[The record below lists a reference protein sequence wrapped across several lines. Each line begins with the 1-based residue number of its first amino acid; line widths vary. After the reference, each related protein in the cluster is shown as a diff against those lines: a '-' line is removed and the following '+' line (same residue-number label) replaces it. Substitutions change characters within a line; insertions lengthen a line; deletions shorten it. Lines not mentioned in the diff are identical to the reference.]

1 MTAQQWFIHVVY
13 SESQNNGVIIKHK
26 IRLIQLETP
35 CTSTDDVTAPLAWCQ
50 IVVTVTIVLS
60 AIVMVL
66 LVVSLICWK
75 WNKMKGGC
83 DAVFG
88 DCYRNKSEMSPLSK
102 IRRSHRYRAEIQELP
117 HAFLPPN
124 AIHVN
129 TEHYT
134 KADTPATAQTA
145 GGSTNKRL
153 TGSKK
158 YIVETTM

>member
-1 MTAQQWFIHVVY
+1 MAIRQWFIHVVY
-13 SESQNNGVIIKHK
+13 SESQNNGVIIKHE

-35 CTSTDDVTAPLAWCQ
+35 CSSMDNVADPLAWCQ
-50 IVVTVTIVLS
+50 IVVTVITVLS
-60 AIVMVL
+60 VIVVVL
-66 LVVSLICWK
+66 LVFSLICWK
-75 WNKMKGGC
+75 WNKMKDKC

-88 DCYRNKSEMSPLSK
+88 DCYRNKSETSLSK

-124 AIHVN
+124 GIHVN
-129 TEHYT
+129 TEQCT
-134 KADTPATAQTA
+134 KADTPPLAQLA
-145 GGSTNKRL
+145 GGSSNKRL